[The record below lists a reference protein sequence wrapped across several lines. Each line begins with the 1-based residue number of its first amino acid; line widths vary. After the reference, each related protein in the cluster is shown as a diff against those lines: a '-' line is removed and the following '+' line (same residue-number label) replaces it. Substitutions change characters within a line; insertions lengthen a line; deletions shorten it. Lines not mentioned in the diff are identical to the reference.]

1 MKIFIKRTD
10 IEYKNIKIKQD
21 NVLILLRNFWKF
33 SKFYGEYL
41 ANLHSKNKSA
51 FNGKALRK
59 SK

>member
-1 MKIFIKRTD
+1 MKTSAKRTKTY
-10 IEYKNIKIKQD
+10 YKNIEIKQD

-51 FNGKALRK
+51 FNSKASRK